1 MKVVFFGTPDFAV
14 EALKKINESHEVL
27 KVVTKPDA
35 KKKRGH
41 KMSPSAVKRY
51 ALSVGLDVLTPTNL
65 DSEFIESLKALSAD
79 IFVVVAYGKI
89 LSEALINASKY
100 GAINIHASLLPKYRG
115 ASPLQS
121 ALLNGDAKSGVTIM
135 QIVKALDAG
144 DILLKREIDISG
156 YNLVRLHDDL
166 ALLGAESVIQVLY
179 NIDYYMENKTK
190 QDDSKATY
198 CTKINKE
205 DGLID
210 WDESAESIYN
220 KVRAFTPIL
229 NVYTF
234 FKGER
239 FIVTDSS
246 FRDSALNESPGTI
259 IGVNEASIDVACKKG
274 VLSIKKLKVPGKRE
288 MTVKDYLKGN
298 KIEKDMILGG

>member
-41 KMSPSAVKRY
+41 KLSPSAVKKY
-51 ALSVGLDVLTPTNL
+51 ALSVGLDVITPTKL

-89 LSEALINASKY
+89 LSEALINVSKY

-144 DILLKREIDISG
+144 DILLKREIDISSH
-156 YNLVRLHDDL
+156 NLIRLHDDL
-166 ALLGAESVIQVLY
+166 ALLGAESVTKVLD
-179 NIDYYMENKTK
+179 NINYYMENKTK

-198 CTKINKE
+198 CTKIKKE

-210 WDESAESIYN
+210 WNKSAESIYN

-229 NVYTF
+229 NVFTF
-234 FKGER
+234 FKGDR
-239 FIVTDSS
+239 FIITDSS
-246 FRDSALNESPGTI
+246 YKERDVKDSPGTI
-259 IGVNEASIDVACKKG
+259 VGVSEDSIDVACKDS
-274 VLSIKKLKVPGKRE
+274 VLSIKKIKVPGKRE

-298 KIEKDMILGG
+298 KIEEDMILGG